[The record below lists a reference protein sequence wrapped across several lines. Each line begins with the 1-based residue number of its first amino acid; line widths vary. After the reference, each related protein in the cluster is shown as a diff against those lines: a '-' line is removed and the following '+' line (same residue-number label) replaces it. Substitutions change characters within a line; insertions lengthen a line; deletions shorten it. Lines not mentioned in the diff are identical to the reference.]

1 VNQPVAVLNSIETT
15 PSSVPAAIPKAAVA
29 DENSVPR
36 RLGRWFVATI
46 LPALLGFTAFFA
58 VWSLISVYATD
69 LPKPLATIEKCVEFV
84 RANMWSNQN
93 RVGVPMLVL
102 YSLLRVLVGFAIGA
116 VVAIPLGFWIG
127 SSPFI
132 RSALTPLMEI
142 CRPISPLAWYPVA
155 LVMFSAPVLENERF
169 KAPTM
174 AAIFVIFICSL
185 WPTVVNTAF
194 GVTQINKDFL
204 NVARMLKMTKF
215 QVLRYVLWPSV
226 LPNIV
231 TGLRISLGIA
241 WMVIVAA
248 EMLNGQDGIGFF
260 CWDQYNAGSVSLSI
274 LAMAM
279 IGTVGLIM
287 NVVML
292 RIEKRVTFDRQ
303 N

>member
-1 VNQPVAVLNSIETT
+1 V
-15 PSSVPAAIPKAAVA
+15 
-29 DENSVPR
+29 DENSLPR
-36 RLGRWFVATI
+36 RVGRWFVATVV
-46 LPALLGFTAFFA
+46 PAMLGFIVFFG
-58 VWSLISVYATD
+58 VWSVISAYAPD
-69 LPKPLATIEKCVEFV
+69 LPKPLDTISKCFEFL
-84 RANMWSNQN
+84 RANMVSSQN

-116 VVAIPLGFWIG
+116 IVAIPLGFWIG

-155 LVMFSAPVLENERF
+155 LVMFSAPMLENEKF

-204 NVARMLKMTKF
+204 NVARMLKMNKW

-260 CWDQYNAGSVSLSI
+260 CWDQYNAGSVALSI

-287 NVVML
+287 NVVMIRL
-292 RIEKRVTFDRQ
+292 EKIVTYDRQ
-303 N
+303 S

>member
-1 VNQPVAVLNSIETT
+1 MTQPAAVLNPVDAAT
-15 PSSVPAAIPKAAVA
+15 PTMALKPKTIA
-29 DENSVPR
+29 DENSFSR
-36 RLGRWFVATI
+36 RAIRWFVSTI
-46 LPALLGFTAFFA
+46 IPALIGFA
-58 VWSLISVYATD
+58 VFFGVWTLIAIYAPD
-69 LPKPLATIEKCVEFV
+69 LPKPIDAFTKCYEFL
-84 RANMWSNQN
+84 RNNMVGDQN
-93 RVGVPMLVL
+93 RVGVPMLVF
-102 YSLLRVLVGFAIGA
+102 YSLLRVLVGFVIGA
-116 VVAIPLGFWIG
+116 VVAVPLGFWIG

-132 RSALTPLMEI
+132 RSAITPLMEL

-155 LVMFSAPVLENERF
+155 LVMFSAPMLENERF
-169 KAPTM
+169 KPPTM

-204 NVARMLKMTKF
+204 NVARMLKMSKW

-260 CWDQYNAGSVSLSI
+260 CWDQYNAGSISLSI

-279 IGTVGLIM
+279 IGSVGLIM

-292 RIEKRVTFDRQ
+292 RLEKMVSYDRTL
-303 N
+303 

>member
-1 VNQPVAVLNSIETT
+1 MNQQVAVMDTSSAVAMPSPKPAVERT
-15 PSSVPAAIPKAAVA
+15 PAQKLMSSGIAVWIKINIVPA
-29 DENSVPR
+29 
-36 RLGRWFVATI
+36 F
-46 LPALLGFTAFFA
+46 LGFAFFFGA
-58 VWSLISVYATD
+58 WTLISAYAPD
-69 LPKPLATIEKCVEFV
+69 LPKPYDTFQKCYEFL
-84 RANMWSNQN
+84 RTNMTSNQN

-102 YSLLRVLVGFAIGA
+102 YSLVRVMVGFAIGA
-116 VVAIPLGFWIG
+116 AVAIPLGFWIG

-155 LVMFSAPVLENERF
+155 LVMFSAPMLENESF

-204 NVARMLKMTKF
+204 NVARMLKMNKW

-260 CWDQYNAGSVSLSI
+260 CWDQYNAGSVALSI

-292 RIEKRVTFDRQ
+292 RLEKMVTYDRQ
-303 N
+303 S

>member
-1 VNQPVAVLNSIETT
+1 MSQPAVLNSMDAAASRAPTT
-15 PSSVPAAIPKAAVA
+15 SPGAAVSN
-29 DENSVPR
+29 ENSFGR
-36 RLGRWFVATI
+36 RIARWFTKNV
-46 LPALLGFTAFFA
+46 LPAIIGFGVFFA
-58 VWSLISVYATD
+58 SWSLISAYAPD
-69 LPKPLATIEKCVEFV
+69 LPKPLVTITKCIEFI
-84 RANMWSNQN
+84 RANMWGDQN
-93 RVGVPMLVL
+93 RVGLVMLVF

-116 VVAIPLGFWIG
+116 LIAIPLGFWIG

-132 RSALTPLMEI
+132 RSALTPLMEL

-155 LVMFSAPVLENERF
+155 LVMFSAPMLENDRF
-169 KAPTM
+169 KPPTM

-204 NVARMLKMTKF
+204 NVARMLKMNKW

-260 CWDQYNAGSVSLSI
+260 CWDQYNAGSVALSI

-279 IGTVGLIM
+279 IGSVGLIM

-292 RIEKRVTFDRQ
+292 RLEKMVSHV
-303 N
+303 

>member
-1 VNQPVAVLNSIETT
+1 MNQPAAVLESIDASRASA
-15 PSSVPAAIPKAAVA
+15 PSPGTKVQ
-29 DENSVPR
+29 EGNGFPR
-36 RLGRWFVATI
+36 RMATWFVSNVF
-46 LPALLGFTAFFA
+46 PALFGFGIFFA
-58 VWSLISVYATD
+58 AWSLISVFATD
-69 LPKPLATIEKCVEFV
+69 LPKPFFTISKCIEFI
-84 RANMWSNQN
+84 RANLWGDQN
-93 RVGVPMLVL
+93 RVGLVMLVL
-102 YSLLRVLVGFAIGA
+102 YSLLRVLVGFTIGA
-116 VVAIPLGFWIG
+116 VVAIPLGFLIG
-127 SSPFI
+127 SSAFI
-132 RSALTPLMEI
+132 RKAITPLMEL

-155 LVMFSAPVLENERF
+155 LVMFSAPMLDNERF

-204 NVARMLKMTKF
+204 NVARMLKMTKW
-215 QVLRYVLWPSV
+215 QIMRHVLWPSV

-260 CWDQYNAGSVSLSI
+260 CWDQYNAGSVALSI
-274 LAMAM
+274 LAMAL

-292 RIEKRVTFDRQ
+292 RLEKMVTFERQ
-303 N
+303 Q